1 MTETKTATA
10 TESDALQRLLVPE
23 SIAVIGAS
31 ADPAKRGHQ
40 IIRALQESGYA
51 HPVYPVNPSATEI
64 LGLPVVPDVGA
75 LPHGVDIAVVA
86 VPAARVPEVL
96 RQCAAAGVS
105 GAVVLAN
112 GFAETGAAGAA
123 ITDELA
129 AVIAG
134 TGVRVVGPNTSGLL
148 NTASGANLVGLPDV
162 PHGPISVI
170 TQSGNMLLSLVQDNR
185 TLRGPG
191 FHIYVGLGNQAD
203 VRYGE
208 CLTILAQQTDTRA
221 VAVHAEGFTDGRAFL
236 TAATHATATTPV
248 VVLRGGRSAA
258 GRRTV
263 LSHTGSIAA
272 SDAVATAVLR
282 QAGVELVTRSD
293 ELAVV
298 AGALATC
305 PPVRPGRRVAVLS
318 DGGGH
323 AALAVD
329 ALAGQGVELAELG
342 QDTTA
347 ALRELLGPAAA
358 VADPVDVAGATD
370 SDPTVFA
377 AATEILIRDP
387 AVGMVVLIG
396 LFGGYHRRFDH
407 RLETAENQ
415 TAERLLRLSAEYGTP
430 LLVQSCYAG
439 DTIANH
445 DILRG
450 GGVPVVASVDHAAR
464 IVAALDRRR
473 ARLATAAQRSS
484 LELPPPAEP
493 LTPVETVSSP
503 AEVTPPE
510 SAFPPADV
518 PREPLADIRPTGE
531 LSATAA
537 PTPSNGTSPSSG
549 ASSPGRAPGPAPTTT
564 SATAYTAPARDT
576 PAAAT
581 AGTAGTTAIDE
592 PRARKFL
599 AAAGIDPGPWTF
611 AASPSR
617 VAAAVTS
624 YGCPCAVRIVSPQVL
639 HKSDAGG
646 VRLGVTAE
654 TALEV
659 STGMVTDVRAAV
671 PGARIDGFL
680 VTPMAGRGVELL
692 IGATNDPTFGPV
704 VAFGSG
710 GLLVEALDDVTFRA
724 APFTEFEAAEM
735 IAETRIGRVLDG
747 YRGLPTVD
755 RTALAR
761 LLVQVGELVA
771 AHPEITELDLNP
783 VIAGESGI
791 VPVDIRIIVR
801 EQNS

>member
-10 TESDALQRLLVPE
+10 TECDALQRLLVPE

-31 ADPAKRGHQ
+31 TDPAKRGHQ
-40 IIRALQESGYA
+40 IIRALQESGYP

-96 RQCAAAGVS
+96 RRCAAAGVG

-112 GFAETGAAGAA
+112 GFAEIGAAGAA

-134 TGVRVVGPNTSGLL
+134 TGVRVIGPNTSGLL

-162 PHGPISVI
+162 PRGPISVI

-208 CLTILAQQTDTRA
+208 CLTVLARQTDTRA

-236 TAATHATATTPV
+236 TAAAHATATTPV

-298 AGALATC
+298 SGALATC

-377 AATEILIRDP
+377 AATEILMRDP

-493 LTPVETVSSP
+493 LSPVETASSPTGSARSSAVTTQITTKATPAAVSSPAGMPPPAEASPPETVSPP

-510 SAFPPADV
+510 SALPPADV
-518 PREPLADIRPTGE
+518 SRAPLADIRPTGG

-537 PTPSNGTSPSSG
+537 
-549 ASSPGRAPGPAPTTT
+549 A
-564 SATAYTAPARDT
+564 
-576 PAAAT
+576 
-581 AGTAGTTAIDE
+581 TAGTTAIDE

-599 AAAGIDPGPWTF
+599 AAAGIDTGPWTF

-624 YGCPCAVRIVSPQVL
+624 YGGPCAVRIVSPQVL

-659 STGMVTDVRAAV
+659 SAGMVTDVRAAV
-671 PGARIDGFL
+671 PDARIDGFL

-710 GLLVEALDDVTFRA
+710 GVLVEALDDVTFRA